1 MIDVIK
7 VKHPRHLDL
16 VYAIRRE
23 VFIDEQQVPEA
34 EEYDGQ
40 DDSAIHILAWSGT
53 QAVGTGRLRF
63 TADYAK
69 LERIAV
75 LAPWRGLHIGRFL
88 VTELISLAQHEGASE
103 ARLGSQ
109 THAIG
114 FYERLGFVAYGEI
127 FDDAGIPHRMMKR
140 SLLQA
145 A

>member
-1 MIDVIK
+1 MIQIIK
-7 VKHPRHLDL
+7 VKHPRHMDL

-23 VFIDEQQVPEA
+23 VFIEEQQVSEA

-40 DDSAIHILAWSGT
+40 DATATHILAWSGT
-53 QAVGTGRLRF
+53 QAVGTGRLRLMPE
-63 TADYAK
+63 YAK

-75 LAPWRGLHIGRFL
+75 LAPWRGLHIGQFL
-88 VTELISLAQHEGASE
+88 VNELIKLAQSQGATE

-114 FYERLGFVAYGEI
+114 FYENLGFVAYGDI

-140 SLLQA
+140 ALTQA

>member
-1 MIDVIK
+1 MIQVIK
-7 VKHPRHLDL
+7 VNHPRHMDL
-16 VYAIRRE
+16 VYAIRRD
-23 VFIDEQQVPEA
+23 VFIEEQQVSEA

-40 DDSAIHILAWSGT
+40 DDAAIHILAWSGT
-53 QAVGTGRLRF
+53 QAVGTGRLRCL
-63 TADYAK
+63 AEYAK

-75 LAPWRGLHIGRFL
+75 LAPWRGLHIGQFL
-88 VTELISLAQHEGASE
+88 VQELIALAQQHGAIE

-114 FYERLGFVAYGEI
+114 FYERLGFVAYGDI

-140 SLLQA
+140 QLSQA